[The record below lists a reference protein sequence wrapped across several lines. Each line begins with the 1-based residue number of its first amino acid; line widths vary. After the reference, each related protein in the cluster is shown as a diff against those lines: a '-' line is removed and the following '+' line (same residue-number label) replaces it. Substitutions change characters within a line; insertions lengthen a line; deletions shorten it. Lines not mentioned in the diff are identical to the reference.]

1 MKVAGIADRIRTQVP
16 ANLVAF
22 VGTALDLASA
32 QEGAIQFPAVFV
44 VELGDDAGENERASG
59 RVIQRVEAQ
68 IGVVIAMQDLNRLRG
83 ERGQD
88 ALEDVR
94 AAIRA
99 ALLAWEPEAGA
110 DPMTFAQG
118 RLLEWNE
125 FALWWQDA
133 YITAHYIT
141 G

>member
-1 MKVAGIADRIRTQVP
+1 MKVAGIADRIRTQVS
-16 ANLVAF
+16 ANLVSF

-32 QEGAIQFPAVFV
+32 KEGAIQFPAVFV
-44 VELGDDAGENERASG
+44 VELGDDAGDNERASG
-59 RVIQRVEAQ
+59 RVIQRVESQ
-68 IGVVIAMQDLNRLRG
+68 IGVVIAMQDIGRLRG

-88 ALEDVR
+88 ALEDLR

-110 DPMTFAQG
+110 EPMIFAQG

-125 FALWWQDA
+125 FSLWWQDA
-133 YITAHYIT
+133 YLTATYIT